1 MEWNSAPAGNLIHS
15 AARDVTERKR
25 AEEALS
31 DRLQFEQ
38 LLSGLS
44 ARFVNIP
51 PDQVDSEIDDGLQKV
66 LELFQVDRCALLQ
79 LLPDKSSWQITHIAS
94 SDHVPPRPAGVELP
108 RSLFP
113 WAYEK
118 LAKKHEALF
127 ISRLDDL
134 PAEANADRQTCIE
147 WGFDLM

>member
-1 MEWNSAPAGNLIHS
+1 MEWNSAPAGNLIYS

-51 PDQVDSEIDDGLQKV
+51 PDQVDSEIEDGLKQI
-66 LELFQVDRCALLQ
+66 LEFFQVDRCALLQ
-79 LLPDKSSWQITHIAS
+79 LLP
-94 SDHVPPRPAGVELP
+94 R
-108 RSLFP
+108 
-113 WAYEK
+113 
-118 LAKKHEALF
+118 
-127 ISRLDDL
+127 
-134 PAEANADRQTCIE
+134 
-147 WGFDLM
+147 